1 MELILTLDETDSNP
15 YLELTLTLS
24 WILWSKIRNDH
35 SLKKFAIRL
44 PGPFYKLIGGQTSE

>member
-15 YLELTLTLS
+15 YLELTLTLI

-44 PGPFYKLIGGQTSE
+44 PGPFL